1 MKVKIIGIF
10 FVIMLLLSIS
20 CTGSGGT
27 ATTTSINTTTTT
39 GIPGSPSPQELAAQ
53 NFVLPELPRI
63 TGEQLKQRIDNGEPL
78 VVVDTRLEFF
88 FNMGHLPQA
97 IDIPYQLEDEQ
108 TASFLALPKDKPV
121 IFYCD

>member
-1 MKVKIIGIF
+1 MKTSFLRPIL
-10 FVIMLLLSIS
+10 FVLFAITLVLAA
-20 CTGSGGT
+20 CNGGS
-27 ATTTSINTTTTT
+27 ATTSVNTTTTT
-39 GIPGSPSPQELAAQ
+39 GIPGPPSPQELAAQ

-63 TGEQLKQRIDNGEPL
+63 TGEQLKQMIDNGEPL

-88 FNMGHLPQA
+88 FNMGHLPQS
-97 IDIPYQLEDEQ
+97 IYIPYQLEDEQ